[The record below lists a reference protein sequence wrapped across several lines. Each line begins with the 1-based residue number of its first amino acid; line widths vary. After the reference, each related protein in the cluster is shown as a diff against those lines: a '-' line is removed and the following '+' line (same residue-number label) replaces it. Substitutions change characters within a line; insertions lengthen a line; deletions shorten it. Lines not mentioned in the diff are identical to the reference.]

1 MDRSVAAHARIATGL
16 RRAPGPRFRFVVSL
30 TLRHVSVGGHFSG
43 AARVNPVTPHKP
55 ASHYCVFSRAMAYAI
70 CLAAFVQ
77 KWRDMKNVAANAA
90 RHVEFDDLLTVEA
103 ANDVFR
109 CSPDDPIAGMALV
122 RQIAASVARRLP
134 THIDRDELVGLGTLG
149 WAEAR
154 VRFDAS
160 RGVPFAGFAAARI
173 RGAILDGLR
182 RADTL
187 SRGDRRRAQASNEPT
202 LPRIINDPAEVEAA
216 MARPGEDL
224 DVSELLAQQEM
235 VDELRTSLD
244 TLPEREKYVLL
255 RHFFDDVPMRVIGA
269 ELGVTESRI
278 SQIVSAAVE
287 RLRGSFGIAVLPRK
301 KAKKPAAKPA
311 VAKPAVAAKSVAKA
325 A

>member
-1 MDRSVAAHARIATGL
+1 
-16 RRAPGPRFRFVVSL
+16 
-30 TLRHVSVGGHFSG
+30 
-43 AARVNPVTPHKP
+43 
-55 ASHYCVFSRAMAYAI
+55 
-70 CLAAFVQ
+70 
-77 KWRDMKNVAANAA
+77 MKNATAKDSA
-90 RHVEFDDLLTVEA
+90 RVEFDELLTVDA

-134 THIDRDELVGLGTLG
+134 SHIDRDELVGLGTLG

-154 VRFDAS
+154 VRFDKS

-187 SRGDRRRAQASNEPT
+187 SRGDRRRAQQTNEPT

-216 MARPGEDL
+216 MDRANDESDIS
-224 DVSELLAQQEM
+224 DVLAQQEM
-235 VDELRTSLD
+235 VDELREALEQ
-244 TLPEREKYVLL
+244 LPERERYVLL
-255 RHFFDDVPMRVIGA
+255 RHFFDDVPMRIVGA

-287 RLRGSFGIAVLPRK
+287 RLRSSFGIAVLPPRK
-301 KAKKPAAKPA
+301 KARKAAAKTNHI
-311 VAKPAVAAKSVAKA
+311 AAEA

>member
-1 MDRSVAAHARIATGL
+1 MT
-16 RRAPGPRFRFVVSL
+16 
-30 TLRHVSVGGHFSG
+30 
-43 AARVNPVTPHKP
+43 
-55 ASHYCVFSRAMAYAI
+55 
-70 CLAAFVQ
+70 
-77 KWRDMKNVAANAA
+77 NAA
-90 RHVEFDDLLTVEA
+90 ADRKFDYDQLLDVEA

-134 THIDRDELVGLGTLG
+134 SHVDRDELVGLGTLG

-154 VRFDAS
+154 QRFDAA

-187 SRGDRRRAQASNEPT
+187 SRGDRRRAQRDSQPA
-202 LPRIINDPAEVEAA
+202 LPRIVSDPAEVEAA
-216 MARPGEDL
+216 MDRSSDDG
-224 DVSELLAQQEM
+224 DVSDVLAQQEM
-235 VDELRTSLD
+235 VDELRTAM
-244 TLPEREKYVLL
+244 TKLPERERLVLL

-269 ELGVTESRI
+269 ELGVTESRV
-278 SQIVSAAVE
+278 SQIATAAVE
-287 RLRGSFGIAVLPRK
+287 KLRGTFGIAVLPRK
-301 KAKKPAAKPA
+301 KTRKAAEK
-311 VAKPAVAAKSVAKA
+311 KSVKVATSTVATSATKA

>member
-1 MDRSVAAHARIATGL
+1 M
-16 RRAPGPRFRFVVSL
+16 
-30 TLRHVSVGGHFSG
+30 TLRES
-43 AARVNPVTPHKP
+43 
-55 ASHYCVFSRAMAYAI
+55 ASRYLTFSRVLDYSVS
-70 CLAAFVQ
+70 LAAFVQ
-77 KWRDMKNVAANAA
+77 KWRDMKNAAANAA
-90 RHVEFDDLLTVEA
+90 RRVEFDDLLTVDA

-154 VRFDAS
+154 VRYDAS

-187 SRGDRRRAQASNEPT
+187 SRGDRRRAQASHEPT
-202 LPRIINDPAEVEAA
+202 LPRIVNDPAEVEAA
-216 MARPGEDL
+216 MSRPGETS
-224 DVSELLAQQEM
+224 DVSEVLAQKEM
-235 VDELRTSLD
+235 VDELRGALAG
-244 TLPEREKYVLL
+244 LPERERYVVL
-255 RHFFDDVPMRVIGA
+255 RHFFDDVPMRIIGA

-278 SQIVSAAVE
+278 SQIVSSAVE
-287 RLRGSFGIAVLPRK
+287 RLRGTFGIAVLPRRGAK
-301 KAKKPAAKPA
+301 KARKAPAKVTKQVKLA
-311 VAKPAVAAKSVAKA
+311 VASLARAA
-325 A
+325 